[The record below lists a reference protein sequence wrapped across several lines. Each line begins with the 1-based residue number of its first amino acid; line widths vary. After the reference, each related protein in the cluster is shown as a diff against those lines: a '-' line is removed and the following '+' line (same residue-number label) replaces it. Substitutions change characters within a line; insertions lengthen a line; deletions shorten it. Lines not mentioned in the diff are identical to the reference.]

1 MTFFLFLAVLLVGF
15 ADQSLISPLLNPL
28 LLDFFGNTSNIVP
41 LGWVTFVYTLFTA
54 ASTLASGILADRGS
68 RKKLVQAGCLLFSLA
83 SFLSFLIPA
92 GRAGYFV
99 FFLGRALN
107 GLGLGA
113 ILPPVFSMVAD
124 TVLAGRRATAF
135 GFVSM
140 AMLVGRMAG
149 FLTAGA
155 LESSWRLAYTL
166 VGAAGLLL
174 FLGLSLIKEPRRGSQ
189 EEELRG
195 AFQAG
200 AEYPFRIR
208 KEDIRYLWAG
218 RSNAWLILNFV
229 DVIPGSI
236 LIFLI
241 FKFMKDIHTMEAGPV
256 NFIVLLVMIFGALGA
271 IVFGR
276 LGDAGFRKDKRARVV
291 VALFCNA
298 APIFFL
304 IFFITADFRVPAGST
319 LGQTLAIPGVWTVI
333 ISVVG
338 AMFINQGVNPNW
350 YSTLAD
356 VNLPEHRATMVSLAS
371 LMDMLGNAL
380 GPLLA
385 GYFALLGG
393 LRAALWLALAVWVI
407 NIFLWLPVLGNVR
420 KDLDRRHR
428 TLLERASRMEPQSL
442 SDPVPNRKVK
452 EKERLP

>member
-1 MTFFLFLAVLLVGF
+1 MTFLLALAVLLVGF
-15 ADQSLISPLLNPL
+15 ADQSLLSPLLNPL
-28 LLDFFGNTSNIVP
+28 LLDFFGNTANVVP
-41 LGWVTFVYTLFTA
+41 LSWVTFVFTLLTA

-92 GRAGYFV
+92 GPPGYFV

-124 TVLAGRRATAF
+124 TVSPGRRATAF

-149 FLTAGA
+149 FLTAGG
-155 LESSWRLAYTL
+155 LELNWRLAYTL

-174 FLGLSLIKEPRRGSQ
+174 FLGLSAIREPRRGSQ
-189 EEELRG
+189 EEELHDQV
-195 AFQAG
+195 QAG
-200 AEYPFRIR
+200 AEYFFRIK
-208 KEDIRYLWAG
+208 KEDVRHLWAS

-241 FKFMKDIHTMEAGPV
+241 FKFMKDVHNMEAGPV
-256 NFIVLLVMIFGALGA
+256 NFIVLLVMVFGALGA
-271 IVFGR
+271 LIFGR
-276 LGDAGFRKDKRARVV
+276 LGDAGFRKDKRARVL
-291 VALFCNA
+291 VALVCNA
-298 APIFFL
+298 LPIFFL
-304 IFFITADFRVPAGST
+304 IFFIVADFRVPAGAS
-319 LGQTLAIPGVWTVI
+319 LGRTLAVPGVWTVI
-333 ISVVG
+333 ASVVA

-371 LMDMLGNAL
+371 LMDLLGNAL

-385 GYFALLGG
+385 GYIAWAWD
-393 LRAALWLALAVWVI
+393 LRAALWLALAIWAL
-407 NIFLWLPVLGNVR
+407 NIVLWLPVLGNVR

-428 TLLERASRMEPQSL
+428 ILMERAAAMRP
-442 SDPVPNRKVK
+442 
-452 EKERLP
+452 RL

>member
-1 MTFFLFLAVLLVGF
+1 MTFPLFLAVLLVGF

-28 LLDFFGNTSNIVP
+28 LRDFFGDTSNVVP
-41 LGWVTFVYTLFTA
+41 LSWVTFIFMVLMA
-54 ASTLASGILADRGS
+54 GSTLASGILADRGS

-92 GRAGYFV
+92 GQPGYFL

-124 TVLAGRRATAF
+124 TVSPGRRATAF
-135 GFVSM
+135 GFISM

-149 FLTAGA
+149 FLTAGV
-155 LESSWRLAYTL
+155 LESNWRLAYTL
-166 VGAAGLLL
+166 VGASGLALLAGL
-174 FLGLSLIKEPRRGSQ
+174 SAMREPRRGGQ
-189 EEELRG
+189 EEELHDRV
-195 AFQAG
+195 QAG
-200 AEYPFRIR
+200 AEYLFRIK
-208 KEDIRYLWAG
+208 KEDIRHLGAS

-241 FKFMKDIHTMEAGPV
+241 FKFMKDEHNMAAGPV
-256 NFIVLLVMIFGALGA
+256 NFIILLVMVFGALGA
-271 IVFGR
+271 LTFGR
-276 LGDAGFRKDKRARVV
+276 LGDLGFRKDKRARVL
-291 VALFCNA
+291 VALGCNA
-298 APIFFL
+298 LPIVFL
-304 IFFITADFRVPAGST
+304 VFFIIADFRLPAGAS
-319 LGQTLAIPGVWTVI
+319 LGQALAVPGVWTVMV
-333 ISVVG
+333 SVVG

-371 LMDMLGNAL
+371 LMDILGNAL

-385 GYFALLGG
+385 GYIAWAWG
-393 LRAALWLALAVWVI
+393 LRAALWLALAVWAV
-407 NIFLWLPVLGNVR
+407 NIFLWLPVLSNVR
-420 KDLDRRHR
+420 KDLDRRHGI
-428 TLLERASRMEPQSL
+428 LVERAATLRP
-442 SDPVPNRKVK
+442 RA
-452 EKERLP
+452 